1 MSAGPLVAR
10 PSQGREET
18 ARSLSKGRRTPRR
31 PASGLVVALASGY
44 LALMV
49 RSNIRRVFASLMAV
63 VLAVGF
69 AVHDLSGPMIVK
81 SAATS
86 ASALSSSSGEPMR
99 GKCNGCAGDEKGVMP
114 SACAAF
120 CSAVVALPTEDLES
134 FAVFA
139 ETLVPAPGPD
149 AIGWTHPPD
158 PYPPRTTI
166 LS

>member
-1 MSAGPLVAR
+1 MRSPSKRCGTPL
-10 PSQGREET
+10 
-18 ARSLSKGRRTPRR
+18 R
-31 PASGLVVALASGY
+31 PASGLVVALASDY
-44 LALMV
+44 PVPMV
-49 RSNIRRVFASLMAV
+49 RSNIRRVFASLMALM
-63 VLAVGF
+63 LAVGF

-86 ASALSSSSGEPMR
+86 ASDMSSSSDEPME
-99 GKCNGCAGDEKGVMP
+99 GKCSGCAGDGKGVMP

-120 CSAVVALPTEDLES
+120 CSAVVASPTKDLES

-139 ETLVPAPGPD
+139 EALVPAPGPD